1 MIVKLVILI
10 LSLSLNMNGTLSAD
24 SIVKQQPSRHA
35 FSYTDKSLDQL
46 LPTPAE
52 RADQLISAIT
62 SHITLLKNEN
72 GPISEE
78 TITELKQTFS
88 ESLLDQLL
96 NTTDE
101 GQMLTMPVD
110 IFPHLTG
117 ETTIETIDKRNFIIQ
132 SETDHAAYQI
142 TMDFP
147 HYQLL
152 QTTPPVVDLTQ
163 APELLTENIVT
174 RLQNRDYQALSQ
186 YVHPDEGLTVTPYLY
201 VDSEAVTFTK
211 QQVSQ
216 WLTDQTTY
224 LFGYNDGRGDPINV
238 TPIAFIERFI
248 ETRAL
253 TEPDEVLID
262 AFSTHG
268 NSLNNTK
275 EAFPDLSTVVEYHYD
290 GTEEYVGMD
299 WRSLHF
305 VFKEI
310 DGYTYLRAILSDQ
323 WTI

>member
-10 LSLSLNMNGTLSAD
+10 LSLSLNMNVILSAD
-24 SIVKQQPSRHA
+24 SVVKQQPTRHA

-46 LPTPAE
+46 LPTPTE
-52 RADQLISAIT
+52 RVDQLITDIT
-62 SHITLLKNEN
+62 SHFSLLEN
-72 GPISEE
+72 TAGPISEE
-78 TITELKQTFS
+78 TIAKLKQTFS
-88 ESLLDQLL
+88 ESFLDQLL
-96 NTTDE
+96 KTTGE
-101 GQMLTMPVD
+101 KRLTMPAHLL
-110 IFPHLTG
+110 PKLTG
-117 ETTIETIDKRNFIIQ
+117 ETTIETIDARNFIIQ
-132 SETDHAAYQI
+132 SESDHAAYHI
-142 TMDFP
+142 TMNFP

-163 APELLTENIVT
+163 APEALAENIVT
-174 RLQNRDYQALSQ
+174 LLQNRDYQALSQ

-238 TPIAFIERFI
+238 APMAFIERFI

-253 TEPDEVLID
+253 TEPDDVLID
-262 AFSTHG
+262 ALSTHG
-268 NSLNNTK
+268 NSLNNTT

>member
-10 LSLSLNMNGTLSAD
+10 LSLSLNMNVILSAN
-24 SIVKQQPSRHA
+24 SVVKQQPTRHA

-52 RADQLISAIT
+52 RAEQLITNIT
-62 SHITLLKNEN
+62 SHFSLLEN
-72 GPISEE
+72 TEGPISEE
-78 TITELKQTFS
+78 TIAKLKQTFS
-88 ESLLDQLL
+88 ESFLDQLL
-96 NTTDE
+96 KTTGE
-101 GQMLTMPVD
+101 KRLTMPAHLL
-110 IFPHLTG
+110 PKLTG
-117 ETTIETIDKRNFIIQ
+117 ETTIETIDGRNFIIQ
-132 SETDHAAYQI
+132 SETDHTAYQI

-174 RLQNRDYQALSQ
+174 LLQNRDYQAFSQ

-253 TEPDEVLID
+253 TAPDDVLID

-268 NSLNNTK
+268 NSLNNTT
-275 EAFPDLSTVVEYHYD
+275 EAFPDLSAVVEYHYD